1 MNAHTPV
8 GSLTVQ
14 PVLRVDRSVSPEE
27 ALTLLGDQG
36 FALVT
41 DAAHDGLPVALLS
54 RSDLTALRDRRAAT
68 LCPSDAPARPPVLL
82 PAGMTLDEL
91 VGGAAMTLL
100 ALSPHGAVV
109 VDPSGAVTVLPA
121 TIVDDFLDHGALLP
135 AEPRG
140 AFDMSATDSVLA
152 GDISLPLALVTCATP
167 GCGHIN
173 HLGFFDPQRPPAC
186 AHPGL
191 PPHTLTIT
199 RG

>member
-8 GSLTVQ
+8 GSLAVE
-14 PVLRVDRSVSPEE
+14 PVLRVDGSVGPEE
-27 ALTLLGDQG
+27 ALTLLGDLG

-68 LCPSDAPARPPVLL
+68 LCPSDAPARPAVLV
-82 PAGMTLDEL
+82 PAGLTLGEL
-91 VGGAAMTLL
+91 VGGAAVTLL

-109 VDPSGAVTVLPA
+109 VDPSGGVTVLPGS
-121 TIVDDFLDHGALLP
+121 IVDDFLDHGALLP
-135 AEPRG
+135 AETRG

-152 GDISLPLALVTCATP
+152 GEVSLPFALVACAAP
-167 GCGHIN
+167 GCGHVN
-173 HLGFFDPQRPPAC
+173 HLGFFDPQRPPVC